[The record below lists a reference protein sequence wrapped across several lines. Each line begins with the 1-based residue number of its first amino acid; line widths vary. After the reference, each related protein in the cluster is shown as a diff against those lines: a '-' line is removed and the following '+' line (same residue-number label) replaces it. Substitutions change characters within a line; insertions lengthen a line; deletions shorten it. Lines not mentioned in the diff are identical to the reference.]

1 LPVRLRYYT
10 DPACSASWAA
20 EPALR
25 RLQLEFGD
33 EVRITYVMGGLSRQ
47 YEGDQSRLVIE
58 WLDAA
63 ERSGMPVDP
72 RAWNTPG
79 AIGSTFP
86 ACMAFKA
93 AAEQGPEA
101 AERYL
106 RALREGIMCRR
117 RKLDGLEALMEEARA
132 AGLDVERFRVDVG
145 SHAIVEAFGADLE
158 ETRGVPDA
166 ARERGLVAQAPSGE
180 RLALPALRFL
190 PDGADSPGTEPA
202 RPAGPGTESV
212 QPVGDGTERWCGAND
227 GYEGW
232 REAALAAGAVPASG
246 ALPSVVAALERFGSL
261 AAAEVSGVCDLP
273 GPRAHAELWRLATEW
288 RVRPQRFLTG
298 ELWTLA

>member
-25 RLQLEFGD
+25 RLQVEFGD

-47 YEGDQSRLVIE
+47 YEGDQSRLVTE
-58 WLDAA
+58 WLAA
-63 ERSGMPVDP
+63 GERSGMPVDP

-93 AAEQGPEA
+93 AEEQGPEEA
-101 AERYL
+101 GRYL

-117 RKLDGLEALMEEARA
+117 RKLDGVEPLVEEARA
-132 AGLDVERFRVDVG
+132 AGLDAERFRVDVG

-158 ETRGVPDA
+158 ETRGRSV
-166 ARERGLVAQAPSGE
+166 ES
-180 RLALPALRFL
+180 LPALCF
-190 PDGADSPGTEPA
+190 
-202 RPAGPGTESV
+202 
-212 QPVGDGTERWCGAND
+212 VGDGEERWCGAND
-227 GYEGW
+227 GYERW
-232 REAALAAGAVPASG
+232 REAALAVGVAPVSG
-246 ALPSVVAALERFGSL
+246 SPPGVIAALERFGSL
-261 AAAEVSGVCDLP
+261 AAAEVSAVCDLP
-273 GPRAHAELWRLATEW
+273 GPRAQSELWRLATEW
-288 RVRPQRFLTG
+288 RVRPERFLTG
-298 ELWTLA
+298 ELWRLA

>member
-1 LPVRLRYYT
+1 LPAHLRYYT

-20 EPALR
+20 EPVLR
-25 RLQLEFGD
+25 RLQVEFGD

-47 YEGDQSRLVIE
+47 YEGDQSRLVTE

-106 RALREGIMCRR
+106 RALREGTMCRR
-117 RKLDGLEALMEEARA
+117 RKLDGVEALVEEARA

-158 ETRGVPDA
+158 ETRGHSV
-166 ARERGLVAQAPSGE
+166 GS
-180 RLALPALRFL
+180 LPALRFL
-190 PDGADSPGTEPA
+190 
-202 RPAGPGTESV
+202 
-212 QPVGDGTERWCGAND
+212 GDGEERWCGAND
-227 GYEGW
+227 GYKGW
-232 REAALAAGAVPASG
+232 REAALAAGAGAASG
-246 ALPSVVAALERFGSL
+246 SVLSVIGALERFGSL
-261 AAAEVSGVCDLP
+261 AAAEVSAVCDLP
-273 GPRAHAELWRLATEW
+273 GPRAEAELWRLTMDW
-288 RVRPQRFLTG
+288 RVRPERFLTG
-298 ELWTLA
+298 ELWELA

>member
-25 RLQLEFGD
+25 RLQVEFGD
-33 EVRITYVMGGLSRQ
+33 EIRITYVMGGLSRQ

-79 AIGSTFP
+79 AIGSTYP

-93 AAEQGPEA
+93 AAEQGRQA

-117 RKLDGLEALMEEARA
+117 RKLDGLEALVEEARA

-158 ETRGVPDA
+158 ETRGVPDE
-166 ARERGLVAQAPSGE
+166 ARRRGLVADVASGE

-190 PDGADSPGTEPA
+190 ADGAGS
-202 RPAGPGTESV
+202 AGSR
-212 QPVGDGTERWCGAND
+212 PVGGGTERWCGAHD

-232 REAALAAGAVPASG
+232 REAALAAGAVSAFGST
-246 ALPSVVAALERFGSL
+246 PSVIDALERFGRLST
-261 AAAEVSGVCDLP
+261 AEIASVCDLP
-273 GPRAHAELWRLATEW
+273 GPRAQAELWRLATEW
-288 RVRPQRFLTG
+288 RIRPERFLTG
-298 ELWTLA
+298 ELWELA

>member
-1 LPVRLRYYT
+1 LPVSLRYYT

-25 RLQLEFGD
+25 RLQAEFGA

-47 YEGDQSRLVIE
+47 YEGDQSRLVTE

-93 AAEQGPEA
+93 AAEQGPAE

-117 RKLDGLEALMEEARA
+117 RKLDSVEPLVEEARA
-132 AGLDVERFRVDVG
+132 AGLDAERFRVDVG

-158 ETRGVPDA
+158 ETRAVPDA
-166 ARERGLVAQAPSGE
+166 ARERGLVAEAPSGE
-180 RLALPALRFL
+180 RLALPALRFI
-190 PDGADSPGTEPA
+190 ADAAESP
-202 RPAGPGTESV
+202 R
-212 QPVGDGTERWCGAND
+212 PVGDGTEQWCGAND
-227 GYEGW
+227 GYDGW

-246 ALPSVVAALERFGSL
+246 PPPSVIGALERFGSL
-261 AAAEVSGVCDLP
+261 AAAEVSAVCDLP

-288 RVRPQRFLTG
+288 RIRPERVLTG
-298 ELWTLA
+298 ELWRLA

>member
-25 RLQLEFGD
+25 RLQVEFGD
-33 EVRITYVMGGLSRQ
+33 DVRITYVMGGLSRQ

-117 RKLDGLEALMEEARA
+117 RKLDGVEALVEEAPA

-145 SHAIVEAFGADLE
+145 SNAIVEAFGADLE
-158 ETRGVPDA
+158 ETRSHSV
-166 ARERGLVAQAPSGE
+166 ES
-180 RLALPALRFL
+180 LPALRFAG
-190 PDGADSPGTEPA
+190 DGA
-202 RPAGPGTESV
+202 
-212 QPVGDGTERWCGAND
+212 ERWCGAKD

-232 REAALAAGAVPASG
+232 REAALAVGAARASSSP
-246 ALPSVVAALERFGSL
+246 LSVIGALERFGSL
-261 AAAEVSGVCDLP
+261 AAAEVSAVCDLP
-273 GPRAHAELWRLATEW
+273 GPRAQAELWRLALEW